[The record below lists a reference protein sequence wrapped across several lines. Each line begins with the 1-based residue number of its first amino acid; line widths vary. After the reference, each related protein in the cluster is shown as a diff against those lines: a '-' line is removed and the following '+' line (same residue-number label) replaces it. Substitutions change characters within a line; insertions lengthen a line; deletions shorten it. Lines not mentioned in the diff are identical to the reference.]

1 MIYRLVFLKE
11 ILSFSF
17 SACILYIYLSPLW
30 IVGHLMA
37 GNSPFEEIRVGRW
50 NLNHT
55 QKCFSPYLMLL
66 NLWAYKCA
74 NCVLSP
80 KPWSPHWTRLLF
92 LVYHAEPNKRRVTK
106 FATESLYSG
115 TSTKKSEECKNWLED
130 SWNGKEV
137 VEMLDLEKVWLEEN
151 RLSLES
157 LLAGKM
163 GRVAAFTS
171 FWANSST
178 HGLHLL
184 EVHLCVVNR
193 LHFSKEQ
200 SWGSAWNFGGCHG
213 FNIFV
218 FKSLRLH
225 CHFQNNHTWKM
236 GLSCS

>member
-66 NLWAYKCA
+66 NLWAYKYA

-163 GRVAAFTS
+163 GRVAALPVFEPIPPLMDYICLRFICASWTGCIS
-171 FWANSST
+171 QKSKV
-178 HGLHLL
+178 GDPLEIL
-184 EVHLCVVNR
+184 EVAMV
-193 LHFSKEQ
+193 S
-200 SWGSAWNFGGCHG
+200 
-213 FNIFV
+213 IF
-218 FKSLRLH
+218 
-225 CHFQNNHTWKM
+225 
-236 GLSCS
+236 LSSSH